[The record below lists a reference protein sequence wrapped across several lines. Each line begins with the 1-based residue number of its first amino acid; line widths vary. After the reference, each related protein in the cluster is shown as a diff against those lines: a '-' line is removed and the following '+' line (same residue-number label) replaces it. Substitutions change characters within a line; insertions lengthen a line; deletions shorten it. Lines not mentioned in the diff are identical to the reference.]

1 MKSNYDRVTDINIRK
16 KWILYASTI
25 ITLLLTVNEKYKFT
39 ESYPQLAV
47 YSQLIIAI
55 NLMLIVGYLIL
66 DFRATYIFSR
76 AERTRT
82 LQYLDNS
89 FDTNFAGRK
98 VENYFSQDKLN
109 PGFYKLAVNC
119 FENVFHTVSIARE
132 MQAKAYYKAVAVILV
147 FVFSAAV
154 GDKGIVRSLIEAIL
168 PLALLQDAIKL
179 SFFISR
185 LETLFDNFKAF
196 FTNIRTGGFNDKE
209 PEAMRYVIEY
219 ETTLAWAS
227 TPLESDLFLKLQDP
241 LSIEW
246 DKLKLEYN
254 ITTLYK
260 DQ

>member
-1 MKSNYDRVTDINIRK
+1 MKSNYERVNDINKRK

-25 ITLLLTVNEKYKFT
+25 ITLILSVNEKYKFCD
-39 ESYPQLAV
+39 EHKDLLIYA
-47 YSQLIIAI
+47 QLIIAI
-55 NLMLIVGYLIL
+55 NLMLIVSYLIL

-89 FDTNFAGRK
+89 FDTNFAGK
-98 VENYFSQDKLN
+98 KIENYFSQDKLN
-109 PGFYKLAVNC
+109 AGFYKLSVNC
-119 FENVFHTVSIARE
+119 FENVFHTFSIARE
-132 MQAKAYYKAVAVILV
+132 MQPKTYFKAILVVLV

-185 LETLFDNFKAF
+185 LENLLDNFKSF
-196 FTNIRTGGFNDKE
+196 FSNIRNTDFINKE

-227 TPLESDLFLKLQDP
+227 TPTDSKIFFSMREKLAQEWNDLK
-241 LSIEW
+241 I
-246 DKLKLEYN
+246 EYN
-254 ITTLYK
+254 IDK
-260 DQ
+260 QI